1 MAKFEK
7 GHTKV
12 GGRRAGQ
19 PNNTTKL
26 IKEHLLAE
34 TCDYVNSGLFHTD
47 LTTIPD
53 PVDRLNFF
61 AKIINYLLP
70 KQQAVSTSIDVAD
83 AAQQSVL
90 EQLKQLAQDNER

>member
-1 MAKFEK
+1 MPFEK
-7 GHTKV
+7 GRAKT
-12 GGRRAGQ
+12 GGRKKGT

-90 EQLKQLAQDNER
+90 EQLKQLAKDNDQ